1 MQWNRQKTLA
11 ACLLL
16 PFLFN
21 GAATAQTAPA
31 TPPAVQ
37 QPAASTVFNQLVQSI
52 RQEAL
57 NRGVSPATINRVLNH
72 IQPVPGLEKLENYQP
87 EHVKTYVEYMK
98 STVTQAR
105 INKGR
110 QLLAQHGQVLAKI
123 ERDYGVPAQY
133 IVAIWALESNYGQ
146 NTGNHDIIPA
156 LVTLAEIGKTDKRR
170 AYFREEAI
178 QAMRILDQG
187 YNQIVDRKG
196 SWAGAFGQTQFM
208 PSSFLRYA
216 ADGDGDGRKDV
227 WNNLSDIFASTANY
241 LARHNWKAGERWGR
255 EVRLPANF
263 SKALL
268 TDRLADQTLKT
279 PDGWAKI
286 GVTLP
291 DGSRLPSENT
301 MQAMIIAPDGLGG
314 PTYMVYN
321 NFKTIMRYN
330 SSYKYALAV
339 SKLGDAIAIGRKPVT
354 LPKPA
359 SAPDVNPL
367 IPDPL

>member
-1 MQWNRQKTLA
+1 MQWNRQKALA

-21 GAATAQTAPA
+21 GAATAQTATPV

-37 QPAASTVFNQLVQSI
+37 QPAATSSFSQLVQSI

-57 NRGVSPATINRVLNH
+57 KRGVSATTVNRALNNLN
-72 IQPVPGLEKLENYQP
+72 QPVSGLQRLENYQP
-87 EHVKTYVEYMK
+87 EHVKSYVEYIK

-110 QLLAQHGQVLAKI
+110 QLLAQHGQILSKI
-123 ERDYGVPAQY
+123 EREYGVPAQY

-146 NTGNHDIIPA
+146 NMGNHDIIPA
-156 LVTLAEIGKTDKRR
+156 LVTLAEVGKNDKRR

-178 QAMRILDQG
+178 QAMRIFDQG
-187 YNQIVDRKG
+187 YPQIIDRKG

-227 WNNLSDIFASTANY
+227 WNNLSDVFASTANY
-241 LARHNWKAGERWGR
+241 LAKHNWKAGERWGR
-255 EVRLPANF
+255 EVKLPAGF
-263 SKALL
+263 SKAML

-279 PDGWAKI
+279 PDDWAKI

-291 DGSRLPSENT
+291 NGGRLPSENT

-339 SKLGDAIAIGRKPVT
+339 SRLGDAIGTGRQT
-354 LPKPA
+354 A
-359 SAPDVNPL
+359 APDFNP
-367 IPDPL
+367 